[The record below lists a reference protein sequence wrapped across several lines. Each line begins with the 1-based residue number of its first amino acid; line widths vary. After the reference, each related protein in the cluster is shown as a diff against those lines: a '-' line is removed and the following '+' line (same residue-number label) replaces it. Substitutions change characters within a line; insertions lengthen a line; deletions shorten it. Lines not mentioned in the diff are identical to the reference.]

1 MKKKIMTIIYM
12 ASFAIA
18 CKHVHDVMT
27 SRWKHALIRMRR
39 GYTCFRSDLVSS
51 IIQMAKILAAR
62 EKTPDPEQI
71 VTVYS
76 VFSTTPQ
83 TDQSQGRG
91 KESPERDAKHRVRYS
106 RKS

>member
-1 MKKKIMTIIYM
+1 MTLIYM

-27 SRWKHALIRMRR
+27 SRWKHVLIRMRR

-51 IIQMAKILAAR
+51 IIQMAKLIAAR
-62 EKTPDPEQI
+62 EKTPSPEMI
-71 VTVYS
+71 VS
-76 VFSTTPQ
+76 VFSTTPL

-91 KESPERDAKHRVRYS
+91 KEFLERDAKHRVRYY